1 MRFKVIETVWENPKR
16 ADFCPKRADFC
27 PKRADF
33 CPKPAD
39 FCPKPADF
47 FGRFSG
53 AAIKFFICQRLPVIM
68 KVYEG

>member
-1 MRFKVIETVWENPKR
+1 MSVASTSFFSAEPIFVCPKPP
-16 ADFCPKRADFC
+16 DFCPK
-27 PKRADF
+27 PPDF

-53 AAIKFFICQRLPVIM
+53 RCNQILYMSALTCH
-68 KVYEG
+68 YEGL